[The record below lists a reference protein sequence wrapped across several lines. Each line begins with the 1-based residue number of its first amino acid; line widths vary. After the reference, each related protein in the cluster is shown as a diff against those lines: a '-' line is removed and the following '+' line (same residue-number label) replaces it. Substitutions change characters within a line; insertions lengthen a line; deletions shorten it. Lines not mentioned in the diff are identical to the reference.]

1 MRSHNRIYAIYLVSN
16 KELITLKLLYEIVLT
31 DHAIKRAKERLKIPE
46 ATAQRWATNK
56 LKGKEATAQ
65 TGLHTYEY
73 DVDGVTFIVSHKNKK
88 ATLITCYKTIDDPLR
103 KKVGAF
109 LDKELRKAKRAYNA
123 VNKEILCISAEL
135 YSQISDEIAKLA
147 RTTNPKA
154 VLKISENLKKLNT
167 ELKKAQLKRDEAEKE
182 LEVMCKQIDKI
193 LDL

>member
-16 KELITLKLLYEIVLT
+16 KELINLKLLSEIVLT
-31 DHAIKRAKERLKIPE
+31 EHAVKRAKERLKIPE

-73 DVDGVTFIVSHKNKK
+73 EVDGVTFIVSQKNKK

-109 LDKELRKAKRAYNA
+109 LDKELRKAKRAYNT
-123 VNKEILCISAEL
+123 VNKEILCISAKL
-135 YSQISDEIAKLA
+135 YSQISDETAKLA

-167 ELKKAQLKRDEAEKE
+167 ELKKVQLKRDEAEKE